1 MAKIKLN
8 FRRLPVLE
16 KIVRARQIV
25 NAMTANPAFPTP
37 TPALAVVTAA
47 IDAVEQANAKALAA
61 RALSKE
67 RTTALEVRES
77 ELIAE
82 VTRLAGYVE
91 SASGGDE
98 RIILSAAMNPRA
110 PATAANAPPSAP
122 VGLTATIGDQ
132 DGEIDLS
139 WNATQGAQSY
149 IVQFS
154 PNPPTDTSWTQ
165 ATVVTASKCTVGNLT
180 SGSKYWFRVSAVGA
194 GGQSG
199 WSDPRTK
206 MAP

>member
-8 FRRLPVLE
+8 FRKLSVME
-16 KIVRARQIV
+16 KIARARQIV
-25 NAMTANPAFPTP
+25 AAMTDNPAFPTP
-37 TPALAVVTAA
+37 TPTLAAVSVA
-47 IDAVEQANAKALAA
+47 INAVEQANAAALEA
-61 RALSKE
+61 RALSKQ
-67 RTTALEVRES
+67 RTS
-77 ELIAE
+77 ELEDVENELITE

-91 SASGGDE
+91 SASGGRDDV
-98 RIILSAAMNPRA
+98 ILSAAMDVRA
-110 PATAANAPPSAP
+110 PSVVSNAPPSAP
-122 VGLTATIGDQ
+122 ISATATTGDR

-139 WNATQGAQSY
+139 WNAVQGAQSY
-149 IVQFS
+149 IVQVS

-165 ATVVTASKCTVGNLT
+165 AAVVTASRCTISNLT

-199 WSDPRTK
+199 WSDPTTK